1 MVLARKFR
9 FVGSGVHV
17 QETNLVRKSDRR
29 TRFVVAFAAL
39 RRSRTVVAVLL
50 VAGTLAACAPPRPVS
65 GFLAPVATQV
75 QGATEHTLFVATT
88 RQRDA
93 TPGTLFNGERSPTL
107 SFAELT
113 VSVPP
118 THVPGAV
125 EFARAAPG
133 DPNTEFVARSAEI
146 LDGDRAF
153 LQALNAQLA
162 QRPKGKRDIFLFIH
176 GFNTLFAEAAYT
188 QAQVVH
194 DSATVSV
201 PVVFTWASRGDPFQ
215 YVYDNNSAT
224 VARDNLVHTLKL
236 LLASNAEKI
245 NILAHSMGNW
255 ATVEAFRQLKL
266 TNGVKDKS
274 KIGVILLA
282 APDLDFDVFKSQLRS
297 FGKINHPFY
306 VILSR
311 DDKALGI
318 SSFIAGGQTRVGNA
332 TNAAELTALGAT
344 VIDLS
349 DVQANDPVNHGKF
362 MELATIGPQLR
373 SVLATGVKAGRGPG
387 AAAVATNSLV
397 TLLGAPVKIIGAVAQ

>member
-1 MVLARKFR
+1 MSQGFR
-9 FVGSGVHV
+9 RVI
-17 QETNLVRKSDRR
+17 LDRKSHGR
-29 TRFVVAFAAL
+29 TRFVLPSATPRGF
-39 RRSRTVVAVLL
+39 RTVVAPML
-50 VAGTLAACAPPRPVS
+50 VALTLAGCGAPRPVS
-65 GFLAPVATQV
+65 GFLAPVATPAN
-75 QGATEHTLFVATT
+75 GATEHTIFLATT
-88 RQRDA
+88 RQRDP
-93 TPGTLFNGERSPTL
+93 TPGTLFNGERSAAL
-107 SFAELT
+107 SFAEVT

-125 EFARAAPG
+125 EFAKSAPG
-133 DPNTEFVARSAEI
+133 DPNTEFVARSTEI
-146 LDGDRAF
+146 IDGDKAF

-162 QRPKGKRDIFLFIH
+162 LRPKGQRDIFLFVH

-188 QAQVVH
+188 HAQVVH
-194 DSATVSV
+194 DSGTPAV
-201 PVVFTWASRGDPFQ
+201 PVVFTWASRGDPLQ

-224 VARDNLVHTLKL
+224 VARDSLVHTLNL
-236 LLASNAEKI
+236 LLASNAGTV

-255 ATVEAFRQLKL
+255 VTVEAFRQLKL
-266 TNGVKDKS
+266 MGGVKDKS
-274 KIGVILLA
+274 RIGVILLA
-282 APDLDFDVFKSQLRS
+282 APDLDFDVFKSELRT
-297 FGKINHPFY
+297 FGKIDHPFY

-332 TNAAELTALGAT
+332 ANADELTALGAT

-373 SVLATGVKAGRGPG
+373 KVLASGVKPGRGPG

-397 TLLGAPVKIIGAVAQ
+397 TLLGAPVKIISAVAQ

>member
-1 MVLARKFR
+1 
-9 FVGSGVHV
+9 
-17 QETNLVRKSDRR
+17 
-29 TRFVVAFAAL
+29 
-39 RRSRTVVAVLL
+39 
-50 VAGTLAACAPPRPVS
+50 
-65 GFLAPVATQV
+65 VATPAN
-75 QGATEHTLFVATT
+75 GATEHTIFVATT

-93 TPGTLFNGERSPTL
+93 TPGTLFNGERSATL
-107 SFAELT
+107 SYAELT

-133 DPNTEFVARSAEI
+133 DPNTEFVARNAEI
-146 LDGDRAF
+146 LDGDRAL
-153 LQALNAQLA
+153 LQALNVQLA
-162 QRPKGKRDIFLFIH
+162 LRPKGKRDIFLFVH

-188 QAQVVH
+188 HAQVVH

-224 VARDNLVHTLKL
+224 VARDNLVHTLDL
-236 LLASNAEKI
+236 LMASNAEKI

-255 ATVEAFRQLKL
+255 VTVEAFRQLKL
-266 TNGVKDKS
+266 TNGVKNKS
-274 KIGVILLA
+274 KIGTILLA

-318 SSFIAGGQTRVGNA
+318 SSFIAGGQNRVGNA
-332 TNAAELTALGAT
+332 TDAAELTALGAT

-349 DVQANDPVNHGKF
+349 DVRANDPVNHGKF
-362 MELATIGPQLR
+362 MELATIGPELR
-373 SVLATGVKAGRGPG
+373 SVLASGVKASHGPG

>member
-1 MVLARKFR
+1 LE
-9 FVGSGVHV
+9 G
-17 QETNLVRKSDRR
+17 NLVRRSDRR
-29 TRFVVAFAAL
+29 TRFVLLAAAPRGSRAAVALLFVAA
-39 RRSRTVVAVLL
+39 
-50 VAGTLAACAPPRPVS
+50 TLAGCGTPRPVS
-65 GFLAPVATQV
+65 GFLAPVATAAN
-75 QGATEHTLFVATT
+75 GATEHTIFVATT
-88 RQRDA
+88 RQRDP
-93 TPGTLFNGERSPTL
+93 TPGTLFNGERSPAL
-107 SFAELT
+107 SYAELT

-125 EFARAAPG
+125 EFAKSAPG
-133 DPNTEFVARSAEI
+133 DPNTDFVARNAEI
-146 LDGDRAF
+146 LDGDKAF

-162 QRPKGKRDIFLFIH
+162 LRPKGKREIFLFVH

-188 QAQVVH
+188 HAQVVH
-194 DSATVSV
+194 DSGTSSV

-224 VARDNLVHTLKL
+224 VARDNLVHTLNL
-236 LLASNAEKI
+236 LLASNAEKV

-255 ATVEAFRQLKL
+255 VTVEAFRQMKL
-266 TNGVKDKS
+266 TGGVKDKS

-282 APDLDFDVFKSQLRS
+282 APDLDFDVFKSELHS
-297 FGKINHPFY
+297 FGKIDHPFY

-332 TNAAELTALGAT
+332 NNAGELTALGAT

-362 MELATIGPQLR
+362 MELATIGPQMR
-373 SVLATGVKAGRGPG
+373 SVLASGVKAGPGPG
-387 AAAVATNSLV
+387 VAAVATNSLV

>member
-1 MVLARKFR
+1 LD
-9 FVGSGVHV
+9 
-17 QETNLVRKSDRR
+17 RKSDRR
-29 TRFVVAFAAL
+29 TRFVLPAAAP
-39 RRSRTVVAVLL
+39 RGSRAVVAALL
-50 VAGTLAACAPPRPVS
+50 VAATLSACGAPRPVS
-65 GFLAPVATQV
+65 GFLAPVATPAN
-75 QGATEHTLFVATT
+75 GAVEHTIFVATT

-93 TPGTLFNGERSPTL
+93 TPGTLFNGERSPSL
-107 SFAELT
+107 SYAELT
-113 VSVPP
+113 ISVPP

-125 EFARAAPG
+125 EFAKAAPG
-133 DPNTEFVARSAEI
+133 DPNTEFVTRDAE
-146 LDGDRAF
+146 LLNGDKAF

-162 QRPKGKRDIFLFIH
+162 LRPKGKREIFLFVH

-188 QAQVVH
+188 HAQVVH
-194 DSATVSV
+194 DSRTDSV

-224 VARDNLVHTLKL
+224 VARDNLVHTLNL

-255 ATVEAFRQLKL
+255 VTVEAFRQMKL
-266 TNGVKDKS
+266 TGDVKDKS
-274 KIGVILLA
+274 RVGAVLLA
-282 APDLDFDVFKSQLRS
+282 APDLDYDVFKSQLRS
-297 FGKINHPFY
+297 FGKIDHPFY

-332 TNAAELTALGAT
+332 SDTAELTALGAT

-362 MELATIGPQLR
+362 MELATIGPQMR